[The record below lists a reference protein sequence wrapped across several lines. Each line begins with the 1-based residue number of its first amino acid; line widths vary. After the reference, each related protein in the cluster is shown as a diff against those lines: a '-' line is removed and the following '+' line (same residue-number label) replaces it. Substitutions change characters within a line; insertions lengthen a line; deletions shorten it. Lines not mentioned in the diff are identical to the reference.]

1 MLLQVLQSIPL
12 MLTTKHSPLSLPNPS
27 KKHDLVRLLPTTE
40 PAVPYHTTHGFPPLA
55 LLFSSYLNITF
66 RVYRGSLLG
75 GIKWLV
81 HDIYHLPQI
90 VLKLMLSAPI
100 VLFFLHD
107 FMTWTQKML
116 HYIFKTYLQ
125 LYAHIQYKPASS
137 VLSHS
142 ARATGTGKRG
152 AGNTHDVN

>member
-1 MLLQVLQSIPL
+1 
-12 MLTTKHSPLSLPNPS
+12 MLTTKHTPLSLPNPS

-40 PAVPYHTTHGFPPLA
+40 PGIPYHTTHGFPPLA
-55 LLFSSYLNITF
+55 LPFSFYLNITSN
-66 RVYRGSLLG
+66 VYRGSLLG
-75 GIKWLV
+75 RINWPV

-90 VLKLMLSAPI
+90 VLELMLSEPT

-107 FMTWTQKML
+107 FIAWTQKIL

-125 LYAHIQYKPASS
+125 LYACIQCNPLCS

-142 ARATGTGKRG
+142 ARAIGT
-152 AGNTHDVN
+152 